1 MKNIKTASL
10 IISLSFF
17 LTSCNGLGSFFK
29 DNSDKSP
36 VISKYKNGK
45 VTLQEAQEELDKFI
59 AKNDKLKGL
68 TFDKLEKDQ
77 KETIIKE
84 VIIKKII
91 YKQAKKQKLDKEED
105 YKKSIR
111 LIETELLKQKLFVKL
126 IEDAKKEENVKK
138 YYDELVE
145 KLKNKQDIRVKYIS
159 VATEKQANSIS
170 RILTRSPNSFESQAK
185 AKSLD
190 KETAKKGGD
199 LGFVLEDILPAEV
212 VSKVKLMKRSEIS
225 QPIPLG
231 DKWVLVKL
239 EDIRPAK
246 IEKFEN
252 VKEDLADN
260 LAQKT
265 LKDFISDSIE
275 NAKISFITQ

>member
-17 LTSCNGLGSFFK
+17 LTSCSGLGSFFK
-29 DNSDKSP
+29 DNSGKSP

-59 AKNDKLKGL
+59 AKNEKLKGL

-91 YKQAKKQKLDKEED
+91 YKEAKKRKLHKDED
-105 YKKSIR
+105 YKKSVR

-145 KLKNKQDIRVKYIS
+145 KMKNKQDIRVKYIS

-170 RILTRSPNSFESQAK
+170 RILERSPNAFESQAK

-212 VSKVKLMKRSEIS
+212 VSKVRLMKKSEIS

-260 LAQKT
+260 LAQKA